1 MKKRGKHSKLMY
13 QTSAAD
19 LIKQEIKV
27 HDSQKTKQL
36 AFEENNDNYLNKMS
50 TFASLQNEFGKDTI
64 NDFAQNFILSL
75 GGNNMYDEFFTAENL
90 SKIPGF

>member
-1 MKKRGKHSKLMY
+1 
-13 QTSAAD
+13 
-19 LIKQEIKV
+19 
-27 HDSQKTKQL
+27 
-36 AFEENNDNYLNKMS
+36 MS

-75 GGNNMYDEFFTAENL
+75 GGNNMYDEFFIAENL